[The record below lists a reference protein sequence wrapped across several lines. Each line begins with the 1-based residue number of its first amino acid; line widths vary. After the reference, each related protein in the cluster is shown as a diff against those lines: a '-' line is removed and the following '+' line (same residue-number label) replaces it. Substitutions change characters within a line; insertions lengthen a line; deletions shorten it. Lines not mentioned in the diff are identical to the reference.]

1 MIAFKSPLAAAV
13 ALLMLTPTRAYGQ
26 VVGAGQAGAAPT
38 QATPL
43 PLSGRA
49 GQAGSVAATQT
60 AVPGAT
66 TSVNTLSPT
75 VQVQGALLGSVP
87 APRDTPFTGRLTLR
101 DAVQRGLDHNL
112 GPVNLE
118 HILRQARS
126 QQAVARS
133 ARLPTVTADFSATWQ
148 QLNLAALGFRF
159 DPAVFP
165 DLSIPTVVGPFGYSD
180 LRARLAHSLVDV
192 TASRN
197 YRAAGEIVRASQLTA
212 DDARDLVVLAVGG
225 TYLQAVAAR
234 ARVDSAR
241 AQVETANTLNQQT
254 IDRRNV
260 GLVAQVDVNR
270 SQIQALIQQ
279 QRLLSLQNDFA
290 KQKINLARMIG
301 LPPTD
306 SYELADRIPF
316 SAGSMADLSTAVQ
329 QARSGR
335 ADLQAA
341 TAQLRAAELALSA
354 ARAERLPTVS
364 INADYGASGSLW
376 SSVEGTF
383 SVSGRVRVPIWDGGR
398 IDGHVTQAATAVA
411 QRRAE
416 LDDLSSQVE
425 ADVRKAM
432 IDLET
437 ATAQVGLAQKN
448 IDVTREALALTRQ
461 RFDAGIDDNA
471 EVVRAQEAVAV
482 AELDYINALFAHN
495 VGKLNLARA
504 TGQASER
511 LGEFLKLP

>member
-1 MIAFKSPLAAAV
+1 MAFKSATAAAM
-13 ALLMLTPTRAYGQ
+13 ALLLMTPSRSDA
-26 VVGAGQAGAAPT
+26 QATAAPAPAT

-43 PLSGRA
+43 PLSGRV
-49 GQAGSVAATQT
+49 GQAGSVTATQT

-87 APRDTPFTGRLTLR
+87 ASGDGFNGRLTLG
-101 DAVQRGLDHNL
+101 DAVRRGLAHNL
-112 GPVNLE
+112 GTLNLE
-118 HILRQARS
+118 QLTQQARS
-126 QQAVARS
+126 QQAIARS
-133 ARLPTVTADFSATWQ
+133 ALRPTIAADFSTTWQ
-148 QLNLAALGFRF
+148 QLNLAAFGFQF
-159 DPAVFP
+159 DRGTVSDF
-165 DLSIPTVVGPFGYSD
+165 SIPSVVGPFALTD
-180 LRARLAHSLVDV
+180 LRARLAQSVVDV

-197 YRAAGEIVRASQLTA
+197 YRAAGEVVRASQLSA
-212 DDARDLVVLAVGG
+212 DDTRDLVVLAVGG
-225 TYLQAVAAR
+225 VYLQAAAAR

-254 IDRRNV
+254 IARRNV
-260 GLVAQVDVNR
+260 GLVAQVDVDR
-270 SQIQALIQQ
+270 SQIQALMQQ

-306 SYELADRIPF
+306 AYELTDNVAF
-316 SAGSMADLSTAVQ
+316 SAGSIVDVNAAIQ
-329 QARSGR
+329 EARSGR
-335 ADLQAA
+335 SDLQAA
-341 TAQLRAAELALSA
+341 TAQLRAAELALGA
-354 ARAERLPTVS
+354 GRAERYPTVS
-364 INADYGASGSLW
+364 VNADYGAIGSSW
-376 SSVEGTF
+376 STLEGTF
-383 SVSGRVRVPIWDGGR
+383 AVSGRVRVPLWDGGR
-398 IDGHVTQAATAVA
+398 IDGHVAQAAAVVT

-425 ADVRKAM
+425 ADVRKA
-432 IDLET
+432 ILDLET
-437 ATAQVGLAQKN
+437 ATAQVELSQKN
-448 IDVTREALALTRQ
+448 IDVTREALTLTRQ
-461 RFDAGIDDNA
+461 RFEAGVDDNV

-504 TGQASER
+504 IGQASER

>member
-1 MIAFKSPLAAAV
+1 MNALTWLSAASI
-13 ALLMLTPTRAYGQ
+13 ALLLLTPTRSYGQ
-26 VVGAGQAGAAPT
+26 GGPEST
-38 QATPL
+38 PATPL
-43 PLSGRA
+43 PLSGRT
-49 GQAGSVAATQT
+49 GQAGSATVTQT

-87 APRDTPFTGRLTLR
+87 APRDPSFSGRLTLL

-112 GPVNLE
+112 GPVNQE
-118 HILRQARS
+118 HVLQQARS

-133 ARLPTVTADFSATWQ
+133 ARLPTVTADFATTYQ
-148 QLNLAALGFRF
+148 QINLAALGFQF
-159 DPAVFP
+159 DRETFP
-165 DLSIPTVVGPFGYSD
+165 DFSLPTVVGPFGYSD
-180 LRARLAHSLVDV
+180 LRARLAQAVVDV

-197 YRAAGEIVRASQLTA
+197 YRVAGEIVRASQFSA
-212 DDARDLVVLAVGG
+212 EDARDLVVLAVGG

-254 IDRRNV
+254 RDRRNV
-260 GLVAQVDVNR
+260 GLVAQVDVDR
-270 SQIQALIQQ
+270 SQIQALMQQ

-306 SYELADRIPF
+306 AYELADSIPF
-316 SAGSMADLSTAVQ
+316 SAGSTVDVSTAVQ
-329 QARSGR
+329 EARNGR
-335 ADLQAA
+335 ADLRAA
-341 TAQLRAAELALSA
+341 AAQLSAAEFALSA

-364 INADYGASGSLW
+364 INADYGASGALW
-376 SSVEGTF
+376 ATFAGTF

-398 IDGHVTQAATAVA
+398 IDARVSQAATVVS

-437 ATAQVGLAQKN
+437 ATAQVELSQKN

-461 RFDAGIDDNA
+461 RFEAGIDDNT

-482 AELDYINALFAHN
+482 AELDYINGVFAHN

-504 TGQASER
+504 TGQAAER